1 MTADWRARFDAVV
14 GELERFPLA
23 VLQLM
28 FRVGVGG
35 VFWNSGQ
42 VKIAS
47 WQVTLALFEQEYK
60 VPVLS
65 TELAAQLA
73 TAVELTCPV
82 LLVLGLA
89 ARLATLPLLTMTFV
103 IQVFVY
109 PEAWSQHLVWA
120 SMLLFI
126 LTRGPGPISLDRMIA
141 RRVAVS

>member
-1 MTADWRARFDAVV
+1 MIDAVV

>member
-1 MTADWRARFDAVV
+1 M
-14 GELERFPLA
+14 
-23 VLQLM
+23 
-28 FRVGVGG
+28 
-35 VFWNSGQ
+35 
-42 VKIAS
+42 
-47 WQVTLALFEQEYK
+47 
-60 VPVLS
+60 LS

>member
-1 MTADWRARFDAVV
+1 VTADWRARFDAVV